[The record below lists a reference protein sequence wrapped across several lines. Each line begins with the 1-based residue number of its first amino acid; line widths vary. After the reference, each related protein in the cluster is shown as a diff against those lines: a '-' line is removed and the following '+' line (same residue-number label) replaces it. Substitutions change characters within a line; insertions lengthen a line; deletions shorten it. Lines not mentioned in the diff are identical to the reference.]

1 MQNAYFIIII
11 VVVVVVVIVIIIK
24 RIFNN
29 NYFVTEYH
37 NSELASVFSIRM
49 GYFNFSL
56 KTAIT
61 LSYLRLI
68 ILAMQL

>member
-1 MQNAYFIIII
+1 MQNAYLIIIII
-11 VVVVVVVIVIIIK
+11 VVVVIIIK

-29 NYFVTEYH
+29 NYFVIEYH
-37 NSELASVFSIRM
+37 NSELALIFSIRM

>member
-1 MQNAYFIIII
+1 MQNAYYFIIII
-11 VVVVVVVIVIIIK
+11 TVVVIVIIIK

-29 NYFVTEYH
+29 NYFVIEYH
-37 NSELASVFSIRM
+37 NSEQALIFSIRM

-61 LSYLRLI
+61 PSYLRLI